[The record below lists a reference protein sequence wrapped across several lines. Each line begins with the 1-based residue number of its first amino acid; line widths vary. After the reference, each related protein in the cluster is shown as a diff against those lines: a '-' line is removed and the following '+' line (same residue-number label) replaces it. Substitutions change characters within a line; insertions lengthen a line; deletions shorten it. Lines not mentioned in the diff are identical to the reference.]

1 MYPSETTLPHSGA
14 WHLLGMA
21 GAIIFYSRFYVQW
34 LASER
39 KGRSTI
45 PEVFWHMSTVGSLAL
60 LVYAIATQ
68 SPVGALGQCFNLV
81 VYARNLVHIWR
92 NRLAVTPG
100 TIWLIHL
107 LVGAVT
113 IVSIAFVVS
122 VWAHEFHVNRD
133 AAPAVARQTWL
144 WLGVGVI
151 GQVLFAC
158 RFLLQW
164 IATERNRACTVPVA
178 FWHLS
183 VAATALQIA
192 CFVQRA
198 EWVFAVGSAAV
209 ILIYF
214 RNLSLLKNQ
223 AQEATSK
230 L

>member
-1 MYPSETTLPHSGA
+1 MFPLQNALPHSGA

-21 GAIIFYSRFYVQW
+21 GAFIFYSRFYVQW
-34 LASER
+34 LVSER
-39 KGRSTI
+39 EGQSTI

-68 SPVGALGQCFNLV
+68 SPLGALGQCFNLV

-92 NRLAVTPG
+92 KRHAVSPRAIWVTHVLVCTVT
-100 TIWLIHL
+100 TI
-107 LVGAVT
+107 
-113 IVSIAFVVS
+113 SILFVVS
-122 VWAHEFHVNRD
+122 VWTHEFHINQD
-133 AAPAVARQTWL
+133 AAPAVARQAWL